1 MKLKIPKTKT
11 IPTITAVC
19 GAVIAFS
26 ATGRAQTSY
35 TINDSISTAFMASG
49 SAGNPDGTDLTEMNY
64 GNSGT
69 LAIASASS
77 TKGAFSSVLMFNTAS
92 AVSDFNSL
100 YGAGN
105 WTITGVTLSVA
116 SNFGVQGAQPN
127 NQIFNTIN
135 AGSFGI
141 DWLADSSWTAG
152 NGGGSGTPGY
162 PNNNYIDYAYIP
174 TLLSYGYDSLGD
186 FSYTPPGNNI
196 YLSYTLPLDSGLINN
211 AAAGDN
217 LSLYFYAADDQVS
230 YLFNSQVY
238 ASNHPELTL
247 VATPTPE
254 PATLTL
260 LSAAAG
266 TLLIAARR
274 KRKL

>member
-1 MKLKIPKTKT
+1 
-11 IPTITAVC
+11 
-19 GAVIAFS
+19 
-26 ATGRAQTSY
+26 
-35 TINDSISTAFMASG
+35 
-49 SAGNPDGTDLTEMNY
+49 
-64 GNSGT
+64 
-69 LAIASASS
+69 
-77 TKGAFSSVLMFNTAS
+77 MFNTAS
-92 AVSDFNSL
+92 AVSDFNGI

-105 WTITGVTLSVA
+105 WTISGVSLSLA
-116 SNFGVQGAQPN
+116 SNFGAQGAQPN

-152 NGGGSGTPGY
+152 TGGGSGTPGY
-162 PNNNYIDYAYIP
+162 PNNNDIDYAYIP

-186 FSYTPPGNNI
+186 FAYTPPGNNI
-196 YLSYTLPLDSGLINN
+196 YLNYTLPLDGNLVAN

-238 ASNHPELTL
+238 ASNHPELILT
-247 VATPTPE
+247 ATPTPE

-260 LSAAAG
+260 MGAAAG
-266 TLLIAARR
+266 ALLISARR
-274 KRKL
+274 KGKA